1 VLQGHLQRV
10 SGLARTGR
18 ALTRDLTAIGRERR
32 RHRPAPPAHGLVLD
46 VGAGESPHPRAD
58 LVVDKYVVDDFE
70 RGAALDLE
78 RPVVVADGEAL
89 PFADGAFAYVI
100 ASHVLEHAIDPARF
114 AAELSRIAAAG
125 FVQVPSRDAELVFG
139 WPFHPWWIE
148 RRRDTLVFR
157 PKDMDAPPGGR
168 VMHDAYAESP
178 LTRLGWAAHRSRWHH
193 SLHWTD
199 RIDVEV
205 DGERRFHEQADV
217 DLERTVAEL
226 ERAAAAGRVAPLDDR
241 LRAILRC
248 PACGGT
254 LAWDAGRT
262 ACEACRRAY
271 PVAGGVPILLA
282 EAAATADRPPAVA
295 R

>member
-1 VLQGHLQRV
+1 VPQQHLKRA
-10 SGLARTGR
+10 SGLARTAG
-18 ALTRDLTAIGRERR
+18 AVVRDLAAIARERR
-32 RHRPAPPAHGLVLD
+32 RHRPAPPAGGLVLD

-70 RGAALDLE
+70 RGAPLDLA

-100 ASHVLEHAIDPARF
+100 ASHVLEHAIDPTRF

-125 FVQVPSRDAELVFG
+125 FVQVPSRDAELVYG

-148 RRRDTLVFR
+148 RRGDTLLFR
-157 PKDMDAPPGGR
+157 PKEIDAPPGGR

-193 SLHWTD
+193 SLHWTG

-205 DGERRFHEQADV
+205 DGERRFHEQARL

-226 ERAAAAGRVAPLDDR
+226 DRAAAAGRVAALDDR
-241 LRAILRC
+241 LRAVLRC
-248 PACGGT
+248 PACGGALT
-254 LAWDAGRT
+254 WDAARV
-262 ACEACRRAY
+262 ACASCSCAY

-282 EAAATADRPPAVA
+282 EAASTADRPPAVA
-295 R
+295 H

>member
-1 VLQGHLQRV
+1 VLQGRLQRV
-10 SGLARTGR
+10 SGVARTLGS
-18 ALTRDLTAIGRERR
+18 LTRDVAAVGRERR
-32 RHRPAPPAHGLVLD
+32 RHRPAPPATGLVLD

-58 LVVDKYVVDDFE
+58 LVVDKYVADDFE
-70 RGAALDLE
+70 RGAPLDLT

-114 AAELSRIAAAG
+114 AAELSRVADAG
-125 FVQVPSRDAELVFG
+125 FVQVPSRDAELVYG

-148 RRRDTLVFR
+148 RRQDTLVFR
-157 PKDMDAPPGGR
+157 PKEIDAPPGGR

-193 SLHWTD
+193 SLHWTG

-205 DGERRFHEQADV
+205 AGDRRFHEQAQV
-217 DLERTVAEL
+217 DLERTTAEL
-226 ERAAAAGRVAPLDDR
+226 ERAAAAGRVAALDER
-241 LRAILRC
+241 LRAVLRC
-248 PACGGT
+248 PGCGGALT
-254 LAWDAGRT
+254 WDAARVICV
-262 ACEACRRAY
+262 ACSCGY

-282 EAAATADRPPAVA
+282 EAASTADRPPAVA